1 VDKTILTL
9 TVNPAV
15 DRIVTVDRLV
25 FEDRAY
31 IESTSEAA
39 GGRGINVSR
48 VLSSFGAKTTAITT
62 SSAREPG
69 RKFEEQLKVDSFDKE
84 IVKIRSNIRLNI
96 AISDRQGL
104 SIKLN
109 ELGPKLSK
117 IEQDRIFGAVKKL
130 IPSAS
135 WLMLCGSLPTE
146 MDVHFYTKLIHL
158 AAEHHVETL
167 LDTDGD
173 PLLHGLEAQPTI
185 VKPNQ
190 SEAERLL
197 NTALIT
203 RSQQIDAV
211 QRIKALGPK
220 SVVLSLGSRGLVAA
234 SSSEGVLEVVP
245 PQIQSVCPIGAG
257 DAMSAAIVWA
267 LSRGESFG
275 DALRWGVAAGTASS
289 KLPGI
294 TLANFE
300 QTKEIY
306 PQTQLTRIIV

>member
-1 VDKTILTL
+1 MDKPVLTL

-31 IESTSEAA
+31 IESTTEAA

-48 VLSSFGAKTTAITT
+48 VINAFGGKTTAITT
-62 SSAREPG
+62 SGREVG
-69 RKFEEQLKVDSFDKE
+69 RKFEQELEHDSFDKE
-84 IVKIRSNIRLNI
+84 IVKIRSNIRINI

-104 SIKLN
+104 SVKLN
-109 ELGPKLSK
+109 ERGPKLSK
-117 IEQDRIFGAVKKL
+117 LEQDRIFRAVENL
-130 IPSAS
+130 LPNAS
-135 WLMLCGSLPTE
+135 WLMLCGSTPPG
-146 MDVHFYTKLIHL
+146 MDMHFYTRLIQKASQHG
-158 AAEHHVETL
+158 VETF

-173 PLLHGLEAQPTI
+173 ALLHGLEAKPTI

-211 QRIKALGPK
+211 QRIKALGPQ
-220 SVVLSLGSRGLVAA
+220 SVALSLGSRGAIAA
-234 SSSEGVLEVVP
+234 TTSEGVLEVVP
-245 PQIQSVCPIGAG
+245 PPIQSLCPIGAG
-257 DAMSAAIVWA
+257 DAMSAAMVWA
-267 LSRGESFG
+267 LTKGESFG

-294 TLANFE
+294 ALANLE

-306 PQTQLTRIIV
+306 AQTQLTRIVV

>member
-1 VDKTILTL
+1 MDKTILTL

-31 IESTSEAA
+31 IESTTEAA

-48 VLSSFGAKTTAITT
+48 VLSQFGTKSTAITT
-62 SSAREPG
+62 SGREVG
-69 RKFEEQLKVDSFDKE
+69 RKFEQLIERDTFDKE
-84 IVKIRSNIRLNI
+84 IVKIRSNIRINI

-104 SIKLN
+104 SVKLN
-109 ELGPKLSK
+109 ERGPKLNK
-117 IEQDRIFGAVKKL
+117 PEQDRIYRAVENL
-130 IPSAS
+130 LPTAS
-135 WLMLCGSLPTE
+135 WLMLCGSVPE
-146 MDVHFYTKLIHL
+146 GVDPHFYNRLLRSAT
-158 AAEHHVETL
+158 EHKVETF

-173 PLLHGLEAQPTI
+173 ALLHGLEGQPTI

-197 NTALIT
+197 NTTLIT

-211 QRIKALGPK
+211 QRIKALGPQT
-220 SVVLSLGSRGLVAA
+220 VVLSLGSRGAIAA
-234 SSSEGVLEVVP
+234 TTSEGVLEVVP
-245 PQIQSVCPIGAG
+245 PQIHSLCPIGAG

-267 LSRGESFG
+267 LTKGESFG

-289 KLPGI
+289 RLPGI
-294 TLANFE
+294 ALAGME
-300 QTKEIY
+300 ETKEIY
-306 PQTQLTRIIV
+306 AQTQLTRIVI

>member
-1 VDKTILTL
+1 MDKTILTL

-31 IESTSEAA
+31 IESTTEAA

-48 VLSSFGAKTTAITT
+48 VLSRFGAKTTAITL
-62 SSAREPG
+62 AGRDVG
-69 RKFEEQLKVDSFDKE
+69 RKFEQELQHDSFDKE

-96 AISDRQGL
+96 AISDHQGL
-104 SIKLN
+104 SVKLN
-109 ELGPKLSK
+109 ERGPKLSK
-117 IEQDRIFGAVKKL
+117 IEQDRIFRAVENL
-130 IPSAS
+130 LPNAS
-135 WLMLCGSLPTE
+135 WLMLCGSMPPG
-146 MDVHFYTKLIHL
+146 MDSHLYNRMIRL
-158 AAEHHVETL
+158 AAEKGVETF

-173 PLLHGLEAQPTI
+173 ALLQSLEAQPTI

-211 QRIKALGPK
+211 QHIKALGPR
-220 SVVLSLGSRGLVAA
+220 SVVLSLGSRGAIAA
-234 SSSEGVLEVVP
+234 TTSEGVLEVIP
-245 PQIQSVCPIGAG
+245 PQVQSLCPIGAG

-267 LSRGESFG
+267 LTKGQSFG

-294 TLANFE
+294 ALANLE
-300 QTKEIY
+300 QTKEVY
-306 PQTQLTRIIV
+306 AQTQLTRIIV